1 VELQAATLAQVR
13 AGRDGR
19 RILVEDDVLEI
30 AGMIRQ
36 VDEHL
41 SLHWNETGE
50 YFSVVETAED
60 GRERLVL
67 SAQELDGRVL
77 ERIQQIAHPDYNYV
91 AELDKLDAQAEREK
105 EHRFSEQTGEIGERL
120 AHALR
125 TDLQAKNKIIVSR
138 GV

>member
-36 VDEHL
+36 VDERL
-41 SLHWNETGE
+41 SLHWNENGGF
-50 YFSVVETAED
+50 FSVVETAED

-125 TDLQAKNKIIVSR
+125 TDLQAKNKIIVPG